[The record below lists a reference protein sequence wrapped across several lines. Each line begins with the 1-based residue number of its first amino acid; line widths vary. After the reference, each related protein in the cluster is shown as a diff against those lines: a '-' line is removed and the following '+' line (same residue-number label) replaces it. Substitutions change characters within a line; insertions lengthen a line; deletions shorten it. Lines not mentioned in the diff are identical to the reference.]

1 MEAEDSVLILY
12 SASVMAAKLYILP
25 KDPEET
31 AGQTDNIRQAT
42 VWLCPR
48 SVTSQILAMVPM
60 SDELNAY

>member
-12 SASVMAAKLYILP
+12 SASVMAAKLCILP

-31 AGQTDNIRQAT
+31 AGQTDIRQAI
-42 VWLCPR
+42 VCLRPR

-60 SDELNAY
+60 SDELTAY